1 MSFIFDF
8 EYYDEK
14 TDSTYDVDVL
24 MKNTNEKNYGADIDG
39 NRGREA
45 DFVEIEEIIIYLNSN
60 RVNDRELE
68 KRVEKFFE
76 VKHYTTACDLC
87 ADDFHN
93 DHEDDCDDLN

>member
-14 TDSTYDVDVL
+14 TDKVYSVDVL
-24 MKNTNEKNYGADIDG
+24 MKNTHEKNYGSDIDG
-39 NRGREA
+39 NRGTPA
-45 DFVEIEEIIIYLNSN
+45 DFVEIEEIIVYDDGQ
-60 RVNDRELE
+60 RVNSAELE

-76 VKHYTTACDLC
+76 TKHYPTACELC

-93 DHEDDCDDLN
+93 EDDYDDLD